1 MILIVDADFLFAQTI
16 ADNCRRAGAAKVKI
30 IGDAITAMQFLEE
43 SGEVPSLI
51 FLSVLLVGPD
61 AFTFLNEL
69 RSYTETAAVPVVLI
83 HNLRYLEQ
91 FSTADFGEYGV
102 VAVLAKTQMT
112 PTEIQTLVQQYAAL
126 PAASVREVK

>member
-61 AFTFLNEL
+61 AFTFLN
-69 RSYTETAAVPVVLI
+69 
-83 HNLRYLEQ
+83 Q

-112 PTEIQTLVQQYAAL
+112 PTEIQTLAQQYAAL
-126 PAASVREVK
+126 SAASVRGAK